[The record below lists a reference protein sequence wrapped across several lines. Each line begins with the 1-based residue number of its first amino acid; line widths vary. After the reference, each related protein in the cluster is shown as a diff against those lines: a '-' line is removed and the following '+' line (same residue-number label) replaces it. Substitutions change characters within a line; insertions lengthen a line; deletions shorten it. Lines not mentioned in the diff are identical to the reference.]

1 MKRLAILVILS
12 LMVRG
17 ASGAWAGQTGSS
29 DRPERAQSS
38 VDATVQSDSA
48 SARPFGPWRV
58 LLRAAAAAGVAVV
71 LAWGVALIF
80 ENRFVY
86 HPGAGPAV
94 SWDAKR
100 IGARKCRFTTEDKLE
115 LSAWWHP
122 GVRSLRTEDGP
133 VLLWCHGNAGSL
145 THRAENLQ
153 LLASRGLAA
162 LLFDYR
168 GYGKSDGKPS
178 EQGLYR
184 DAAAAYRYLTE
195 ERGVEPWRV
204 ICFGRSLGAAVAL
217 RTALEK
223 PTAGLVMESAFE
235 SVPAMAR
242 KMWVFAPIAPFA
254 RNRYDNLSRVR
265 ELGVPLLMVHGSRDS
280 LVPIEQGRRVFEAAP
295 EPKEFCVVPGA
306 GHNDL
311 YSVGGE
317 DYFDTLEQFCRRCVR
332 EAAP

>member
-1 MKRLAILVILS
+1 MKHLAVLVIIGLI
-12 LMVRG
+12 VRG
-17 ASGAWAGQTGSS
+17 ACLARAGEPGSS
-29 DRPERAQSS
+29 DPPERAQSN
-38 VDATVQSDSA
+38 VDATVQPDSE
-48 SARPFGPWRV
+48 SSRPLGAWRV
-58 LLRAAAAAGVAVV
+58 LLRAAAAAGIAVL
-71 LAWGVALIF
+71 LAWGLALIF

-94 SWDAKR
+94 GWEAAR
-100 IGARKCRFTTEDKLE
+100 LGARECRFATEDGLE

-122 GVRSLRTEDGP
+122 GARSARTDDGP
-133 VLLWCHGNAGSL
+133 VLLWCHGNAGNL

-153 LLASRGLAA
+153 LLASRGIAA

-242 KMWVFAPIAPFA
+242 EMWVFAPIAPFA
-254 RNRYDNLSRVR
+254 RNRYDNLSRVKA
-265 ELGVPLLMVHGSRDS
+265 LDVPLLMVHGSRDS

-295 EPKEFCVVPGA
+295 EPKEFHVVPGA

-311 YSVGGE
+311 YSVGGK

-332 EAAP
+332 EEAP